1 MWQACDK
8 LLNAGDVCV
17 DKTEG
22 NRLGVDVGIPLNYKL
37 KSERKCVNCLH
48 FDQNINQW
56 PAVVSSAV
64 NPQVPLV
71 GKISCMGLYEQQLS
85 EIS

>member
-8 LLNAGDVCV
+8 LLNAGNVWV
-17 DKTEG
+17 DKIEG
-22 NRLGVDVGIPLNYKL
+22 NRLGVDVGLLLNYKL
-37 KSERKCVNCLH
+37 KSEQKCVNCLH

-64 NPQVPLV
+64 NPQFPLV
-71 GKISCMGLYEQQLS
+71 GKISCMRLYEQQLS
-85 EIS
+85 GIS